1 MRESITLAL
10 FPISTDK
17 IVSDL
22 ERSNGLACNFFPDN
36 VRRGR
41 MLILIVPF
49 PEIIF
54 RYRFSRLED
63 LKEH

>member
-1 MRESITLAL
+1 MAL

-22 ERSNGLACNFFPDN
+22 GRSNGLVCNFFTDN

-54 RYRFSRLED
+54 RYRFSRLEED
-63 LKEH
+63 LEEH